1 MYQILVLGREMM
13 CLERSLVEWK
23 SRMKKRGL
31 GKRMGLNFP
40 RNIKLGLV
48 WTSPGLRNDSAR
60 REECQ

>member
-1 MYQILVLGREMM
+1 MK

-31 GKRMGLNFP
+31 SKRMGLNFFF
-40 RNIKLGLV
+40 NIKLGLV

-60 REECQ
+60 REESQ